1 MTGVSPAI
9 PVRPLR
15 QEGDEV
21 DHILGQILRQAVWE
35 RLDMLDELASH
46 ADAESLVSVARTEV
60 PRLTD
65 GWRALLAAHEPDS
78 RGRCPECSRRW
89 QPRRS
94 PCSVWR
100 TAHDNLVAVE
110 LVSPQAR
117 RTFSHPVPPA
127 SRRAPAPAAR

>member
-1 MTGVSPAI
+1 M
-9 PVRPLR
+9 
-15 QEGDEV
+15 

-78 RGRCPECSRRW
+78 RGRCRECSRRW

-117 RTFSHPVPPA
+117 RAFSHPVPPA
-127 SRRAPAPAAR
+127 PRRAPAPAAR

>member
-1 MTGVSPAI
+1 MGALRLHKGLSGPILELDGTCSGTQL
-9 PVRPLR
+9 LR

-21 DHILGQILRQAVWE
+21 DQILGQILRQAVWE

-65 GWRALLAAHEPDS
+65 GWRVLLAAHEPDP

-100 TAHDNLVAVE
+100 TAHDNLVALE
-110 LVSPQAR
+110 LVSPKAPTPVAR
-117 RTFSHPVPPA
+117 
-127 SRRAPAPAAR
+127 